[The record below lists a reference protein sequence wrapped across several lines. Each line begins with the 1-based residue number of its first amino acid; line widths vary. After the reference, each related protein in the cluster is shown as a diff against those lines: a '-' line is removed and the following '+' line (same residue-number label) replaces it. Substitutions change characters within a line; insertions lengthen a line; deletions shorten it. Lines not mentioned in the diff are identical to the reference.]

1 MSLPYLWHLFFPE
14 YIFLKLRV
22 VTSCFQPIK
31 KQWLSVTSLTFI
43 HLDSFLTKLKKYIGS
58 RESLFRIR
66 RKDTSAVSSSPT
78 MLGKRVSCIFL
89 CENPYPLHRL
99 DSTIICGRG
108 DLNCSMSVK
117 LQCCQSLENWTCG
130 WTVKNKKQENKKTH
144 WLLKISQCSCGR
156 SLLFI
161 FTPFK
166 KETVFSGVLLQQH
179 LAAYCNM

>member
-1 MSLPYLWHLFFPE
+1 MTFILPWIY
-14 YIFLKLRV
+14 FLKLRV

-31 KQWLSVTSLTFI
+31 KQWLSVTSLAFI

-108 DLNCSMSVK
+108 DLNCSKSVK
-117 LQCCQSLENWTCG
+117 LQCCQSQLDPVGEQLKT
-130 WTVKNKKQENKKTH
+130 KHKKTKKH
-144 WLLKISQCSCGR
+144 IGYLKSASAAVAEVCCLYLHLSKRRLCLVVCCYSSIWLLIA
-156 SLLFI
+156 
-161 FTPFK
+161 T
-166 KETVFSGVLLQQH
+166 
-179 LAAYCNM
+179 CN